1 MGAVEL
7 RNKIIQLL
15 NTDNIS
21 YLKDIFEFAEKQKS
35 NTSDDDVVAYTVQG
49 EPLTKSMYIQKV
61 KDAEASVK
69 AGNYTTVEDLE
80 KEAENW

>member
-15 NTDNIS
+15 HTDNVS
-21 YLKDIFEFAEKQKS
+21 YLKTVFEFAEKQKIGTS
-35 NTSDDDVVAYTVQG
+35 NDDIVAHTVQG
-49 EPLTKSMYIQKV
+49 EALTKSSYIEKV
-61 KDAEASVK
+61 KNAEASVK
-69 AGNYTTVEDLE
+69 AGNFTTVEDLE